1 LRKFKVHWMMLTT
14 SQQSKKF
21 VDEIIENDI
30 IQKFDL
36 KSIEKEDYTFQQS
49 GFIWSIQKI
58 FLNGILEITIS
69 LSNLNQFCSN
79 RITNKEFYRQFIR
92 KQCCVYL
99 QGTINGNVINRN
111 GFDFISFYIKMPI
124 I

>member
-1 LRKFKVHWMMLTT
+1 MMLTT

-30 IQKFDL
+30 IQKFNL
-36 KSIEKEDYTFQQS
+36 KSMETENYTFQQS

-58 FLNGILEITIS
+58 FLNGRLEITIS
-69 LSNLNQFCSN
+69 ISNLNQICSN

-99 QGTINGNVINRN
+99 QGIMKGNLINRN
-111 GFDFISFYIKMPI
+111 GFDFISFDIKMQN
-124 I
+124 